1 MKKIIAVSALAL
13 TLGFSASAF
22 PNGGFAPQGG
32 FNGPGL
38 SPVTAAQAAKQS
50 DDTAVVLVGK
60 IEKNLGNEK
69 YLFRDAS
76 GTIILDIDND
86 DWRGVNIT
94 PADTVEIH
102 GEVDKEMLKDT
113 EVDVDYLIKK

>member
-22 PNGGFAPQGG
+22 ANGGFAPQGG

-60 IEKNLGNEK
+60 IERTSATKNT
-69 YLFRDAS
+69 FSAM
-76 GTIILDIDND
+76 
-86 DWRGVNIT
+86 
-94 PADTVEIH
+94 PAAP
-102 GEVDKEMLKDT
+102 L
-113 EVDVDYLIKK
+113 Y